1 MAKKQSE
8 TVRRGRDA
16 RTGEFIPIKEAERKP
31 STTVVERIPKPG
43 KGRK

>member
-1 MAKKQSE
+1 MPKKESE

-16 RTGEFIPIKEAERKP
+16 RTGEFIPIKEAEKRP
-31 STTVVERIPKPG
+31 NTTEIERVPKPG